1 MLLGYKVNTKGIK
14 VCPDKV
20 DAVLSLPSPKCLKDV
35 QKLNGKLAS
44 LNRFLTKS
52 AEKSQPFFKT
62 LKKCMKKSDLC
73 WTDEAESAF
82 KQHVSALL
90 VSDTNIPPYVTSE
103 LHIIYLTNSASWY
116 AVLIV
121 LPHQKLGRAFHL
133 LFSSIEED
141 SFFCN
146 DILGPEV
153 NYTSMEKLVLAL
165 VHASKRLKR
174 YFQAHPIIVITDQ
187 PIKQVLS
194 KPEVAGRLQKW
205 SIELGEYAIHYR
217 PRISVKGQIL
227 ADFIVE
233 RPEEDSADTPMKIE
247 EKLSEPWILFT
258 DGSSC
263 ADGSGAGLIL
273 TSPEGME
280 FTYALRF
287 GFEATNNEAEYEALI
302 AGLRIAEQMG
312 IKSLQANV
320 DSRLVANQVN
330 GTYIAKEADMIRY
343 LEKVKTLTNG
353 FRMFT
358 IKQVPRS
365 ENKKADALSKI
376 ASTSF
381 AHLSKQVLVE
391 ELKEKSINKAEVLAI
406 VEEEGETWMTPIH
419 DYITGGILPAETDRA
434 RAVKRKSQRQ
444 TMSLGKYMRD
454 LATCTQAQDQW
465 PFPKG
470 PGKVKFLIVAIDYF
484 TKWIE
489 AKPVATI
496 TGNQFKKIVWDNIVC
511 RFGLP
516 GEIISDNG
524 KQFRDNPFKDWCE
537 KLCIRQ
543 RFASV
548 KHPRTNGLV
557 ERANR
562 SLGERIKARLEA
574 RSKNWME
581 EISHVLWAHRTMIK
595 SSNEDT
601 HFSLTYGTEAVIP
614 TEIGMPILRTTEV
627 DVVRNDEALEVYLDL
642 LEEKSEQAAIREA
655 KSKRKMEKYYNAK
668 VRSTSFKLGDLVYRN
683 NDASHAEQ
691 GGKLGPK
698 WEGPYE
704 VTEALGK
711 GAYKLRGRD
720 GKQLPRTWN
729 IRNLKKCYVYRT

>member
-1 MLLGYKVNTKGIK
+1 MISFPPLGEEDGTEGPMVIEAEVGGHLVHRMYLDGGTSSEILYEHCFNQLRQEIKNQMVPATTYLVVAERSHCRKARNITAGVAQDLGPRNASTCGFDKGHKRKDSSSNSSKYPETKLYNSSTLTEEGRK
-14 VCPDKV
+14 KLCAYPE
-20 DAVLSLPSPKCLKDV
+20 ANGRNLKPM
-35 QKLNGKLAS
+35 
-44 LNRFLTKS
+44 RLTK
-52 AEKSQPFFKT
+52 
-62 LKKCMKKSDLC
+62 
-73 WTDEAESAF
+73 
-82 KQHVSALL
+82 
-90 VSDTNIPPYVTSE
+90 
-103 LHIIYLTNSASWY
+103 
-116 AVLIV
+116 
-121 LPHQKLGRAFHL
+121 
-133 LFSSIEED
+133 
-141 SFFCN
+141 
-146 DILGPEV
+146 
-153 NYTSMEKLVLAL
+153 
-165 VHASKRLKR
+165 
-174 YFQAHPIIVITDQ
+174 
-187 PIKQVLS
+187 LS
-194 KPEVAGRLQKW
+194 KKLHGKQEEIPRRGRNIQNPQKDKHEAKPKKMHLRDEGRRI
-205 SIELGEYAIHYR
+205 SR

-280 FTYALRF
+280 FTYAQRF
-287 GFEATNNEAEYEALI
+287 GFDATNNEAEYEALI
-302 AGLRIAEQMG
+302 AGLRIAEQIYG
-312 IKSLQANV
+312 LRLGKSKDAHQWLPDV
-320 DSRLVANQVN
+320 HNQ
-330 GTYIAKEADMIRY
+330 T
-343 LEKVKTLTNG
+343 
-353 FRMFT
+353 
-358 IKQVPRS
+358 
-365 ENKKADALSKI
+365 
-376 ASTSF
+376 
-381 AHLSKQVLVE
+381 
-391 ELKEKSINKAEVLAI
+391 ELKEKSINEAEVLAI

-434 RAVKRKSQRQ
+434 RAVKH
-444 TMSLGKYMRD
+444 
-454 LATCTQAQDQW
+454 
-465 PFPKG
+465 

-489 AKPVATI
+489 AKSVATI
-496 TGNQFKKIVWDNIVC
+496 TGNQVKKFVWDNIVC
-511 RFGLP
+511 IFGLP

-548 KHPRTNGLV
+548 KHPQTNGLV

-562 SLGERIKARLEA
+562 SLREGIKARLEA

-595 SSNEDT
+595 SSNGDT
-601 HFSLTYGTEAVIP
+601 PFSLTYKTEVVIP
-614 TEIGMPILRTTEV
+614 VEIGMPTLRTAEV
-627 DVVRNDEALEVYLDL
+627 DVVRNDETLEVNLDL
-642 LEEKSEQAAIREA
+642 LEERREQTAIREA

-668 VRSTSFKLGDLVYRN
+668 VRSTNFKLGDLVYRN

-711 GAYKLRGRD
+711 GAYKLRDRD
-720 GKQLPRTWN
+720 GKQLPRT
-729 IRNLKKCYVYRT
+729 